1 MTADERS
8 LPLASGPPRA
18 SVRLFP
24 TVLVVALLAASAGA
38 FALFERLKLR
48 PPPITGP
55 RVDSVFSPVCRCP
68 EDKARIR
75 FRLRRRDRV
84 TVNVVRADGERVR
97 TLLPD
102 ASRSAGVV
110 RLTWNG
116 RGSAGALVA
125 DGTYRVRIRLA
136 ARNRTITIPR
146 GVRVDTTPPALT
158 LLAVHRRP
166 RVVLARYRVSEKA
179 RVLAF
184 VRGRR
189 VVRGRIV
196 RGQGEL
202 RWFGGIGGEPRPAG
216 RYRLSIRARDLAGNL
231 SRPPAT
237 VVVTLAA
244 PP

>member
-1 MTADERS
+1 MSAEERS
-8 LPLASGPPRA
+8 LPLASGSPRA

-24 TVLVVALLAASAGA
+24 TLLVVALLAGSAGA

-48 PPPITGP
+48 APPITGP
-55 RVDSVFSPVCRCP
+55 RLDAVFSPVCRCP
-68 EDKARIR
+68 EDEARIR
-75 FRLRRRDRV
+75 FRLRRPDRV
-84 TVNVVRADGERVR
+84 TVTVVRENGERVR
-97 TLLPD
+97 TLLRD
-102 ASRSAGVV
+102 TSRSAGVV
-110 RLTWNG
+110 HLTWNG
-116 RGSAGALVA
+116 RDAAGALVA
-125 DGTYRVRIRLA
+125 DGTYRVRVRLA
-136 ARNRTITIPR
+136 ARDRTITIAR
-146 GVRVDTTPPALT
+146 GVRVDTTPPALA

-166 RVVLARYRVSEKA
+166 RLVLVRYHVSEKA

-189 VVRGRIV
+189 VARGRIV
-196 RGQGEL
+196 RRQGQL
-202 RWFGGIGGEPRPAG
+202 RWFGGIGGKPLPAG